1 TPSRA
6 WSLFHV
12 QREGRNSPWGLFNAT
27 RVDQPYSS
35 LMLAARITLPHFS
48 VSSPMNLPNSF
59 GEVGNAVA
67 PSSAIRALILGS
79 PSAALISVLSLWMIS
94 AGVSF
99 GAPRPPQALA
109 SYPGKKSATV
119 GIFGSASERV
129 AVATASA
136 RSLPA
141 LMCSMDAGRL
151 SNAISTCPPTRS
163 VSMGPEPRYGTWSKS
178 TPAIILNNSP
188 ATGDVEPTPNDAIV
202 ILPGWALA

>member
-1 TPSRA
+1 MTRLAKQPFVLSGIRPSAIRV
-6 WSLFHV
+6 LFA
-12 QREGRNSPWGLFNAT
+12 RNGERNAGCLENWGPVGLLHAT

-59 GEVGNAVA
+59 DEVGNAVA

-79 PSAALISVLSLWMIS
+79 PSAALISVLSLSMIS
-94 AGVSF
+94 GGVSF

-151 SNAISTCPPTRS
+151 SNAI
-163 VSMGPEPRYGTWSKS
+163 
-178 TPAIILNNSP
+178 
-188 ATGDVEPTPNDAIV
+188 
-202 ILPGWALA
+202 